1 MKNGD
6 LIWFQ
11 EFDREKVIM
20 TLAIFITGNNDDKW
34 GVSKIF
40 LTNTGDILNV
50 STIWLKPL

>member
-50 STIWLKPL
+50 STIWLKPI